1 MDNKPV
7 IGKYFL
13 VTAKANNLFLIGKII
28 KLHDEND
35 EDWEVKILKTNIR
48 DYKNDIGSNVVCFIY
63 KNDRIN
69 VEYFE
74 YKYELLAKVI

>member
-35 EDWEVKILKTNIR
+35 EDWEVKILKTNIS
-48 DYKNDIGSNVVCFIY
+48 DYKNYIGSNVVCFIH

-69 VEYFE
+69 IEYFE